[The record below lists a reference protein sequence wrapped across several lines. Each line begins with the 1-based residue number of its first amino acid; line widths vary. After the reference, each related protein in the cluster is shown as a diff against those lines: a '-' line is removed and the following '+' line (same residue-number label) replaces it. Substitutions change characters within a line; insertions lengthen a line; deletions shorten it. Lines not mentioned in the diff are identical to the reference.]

1 MKKAITVTG
10 LLALLFAAATHASEP
25 AAEKAG
31 GWWGGIDFGVASVSR
46 EYSVTAD
53 TRDTTFTLAF
63 RGGYSWHPRLLL
75 GVELGGWLLEAT
87 NSYTD
92 DWPPEG
98 EGIQTFYGMAQF
110 YPVSGSP
117 IFLKAGWGHV
127 RYWNERLGEGNANGT
142 GTVVGAGYDFAMGSN
157 FYISPLIEYAW
168 GKYDDALSPPGI
180 VQNQRYQAVTL
191 KIGFTYR

>member
-1 MKKAITVTG
+1 MKKTVTASG
-10 LLALLFAAATHASEP
+10 LLAFVFATATFAGEP

-63 RGGYSWHPRLLL
+63 RGGYSWHPRLLV

-87 NSYTD
+87 DYY
-92 DWPPEG
+92 DWPPQG
-98 EGIQTFYGMAQF
+98 EGIQTSYGMAQL

-117 IFLKAGWGHV
+117 VFLKAGWGHV
-127 RYWNERLGEGNANGT
+127 RYWNERPGEGNASGT

-157 FYISPLIEYAW
+157 FYVSPLIEYAW
-168 GKYDDALSPPGI
+168 GKYDNALSPPG
-180 VQNQRYQAVTL
+180 VLQDQRYQAVTL
-191 KIGFTYR
+191 KIGFTFR

>member
-1 MKKAITVTG
+1 MKKTATVIG
-10 LLALLFAAATHASEP
+10 LLALAFTAATSASEP
-25 AAEKAG
+25 TGETAG
-31 GWWGGIDFGVASVSR
+31 GWWGGIDVGVATVSR

-53 TRDTTFTLAF
+53 TRDTTFTMAF

-87 NSYTD
+87 DYY

-142 GTVVGAGYDFAMGSN
+142 GAVVGAGYDFALGSN
-157 FYISPLIEYAW
+157 FYVSPLIEYAW
-168 GKYDDALSPPGI
+168 GKYDNALSPPG
-180 VQNQRYQAVTL
+180 VLQDQRYQAVTL
-191 KIGFTYR
+191 KIGFTFR